1 MRLVTFVEGDKAPR
15 PGLVVDGG
23 VFDLDAEGFQDAITF
38 LGAQGSVQADVAGAA
53 TRSRTRIALEQVRL
67 LAPVPR
73 PPRLFGIGVNY
84 AEHAA
89 ESGTRM
95 RDVPTV
101 FLVLSS
107 AGVGPGADVVLPRA
121 SSQVDY
127 EAELAVVIGKAGH
140 RIAASEWE
148 KHVFGYTMMND
159 VSARDVQRATTQW
172 SLGKSFPTFA
182 PMGPWV
188 VSKDEIADP
197 HRLGISLTIGGERL
211 QDSNTSQMI
220 YRIPELI
227 EYLSGIVALQVGD
240 VISTGTPSG
249 VGMGRTPQRWLKA
262 GDEMVIAIEG
272 IGELR
277 NPVVGE

>member
-1 MRLVTFVEGDKAPR
+1 MRLVTFVEGNKAAR

-23 VFDLDAEGFQDAITF
+23 VVDLGAEGFEDAIAF
-38 LGAQGSVQADVAGAA
+38 MGAPGSVQAEAA
-53 TRSRTRIALEQVRL
+53 RARPTIALEKVRL
-67 LAPVPR
+67 LAPVPN
-73 PPRLFGIGVNY
+73 PPRVFGIGVNY

-101 FLVLSS
+101 FMVLSS
-107 AGVGPGADVVLPRA
+107 AVVGPGAEVVLPPNSA
-121 SSQVDY
+121 AVDY

-148 KHVFGYTMMND
+148 EHVFGYTMMND
-159 VSARDVQRATTQW
+159 VSARDVQLATSQW
-172 SLGKSFPTFA
+172 SLAKSFPTFA
-182 PMGPWV
+182 PMGPWI

-197 HRLGISLTIGGERL
+197 HRLGISLTIGGEKL

-220 YRIPELI
+220 YKVPALI
-227 EYLSGIVALQVGD
+227 EYLSGIVPLEVGD
-240 VISTGTPSG
+240 VISTGTPAG

-262 GDEMVIAIEG
+262 GEEMIIAIEG

-277 NPVVGE
+277 NPVVAE